1 MESDS
6 PKKKPRVGDDPPNV
20 QADPPNGQADP
31 LNDPKT
37 TPQNEPSKKS
47 KRKKDPEV
55 MAVRKK
61 IQMCCKSND
70 LATALEVYRDALAK
84 NIKIEAQS
92 FYSLLNLCDGLERN
106 RIHIGTPKQYGPLKN
121 NGNSTTT
128 NTAEVND
135 IEADN
140 SKADNPEDTSTED
153 KTTTNS
159 TETATKKPVDLETRQ
174 KAAFEIKEQMDEQK
188 IPLNETAYS
197 ALVKLLSKAKQ
208 FEKANAILSEAEG
221 VQQCRVKIRLYSSL
235 LISYCQSGDL
245 LQALEIW
252 ARLSQRELVLTE
264 REYAALFD
272 CCATVGDAIVMQ
284 KVLTDLSED
293 VLVPS
298 RETCRAI
305 VNWFESPFSS
315 SSSTTDDDKTTT
327 SQAILDKIVLPPSLQ
342 TYQTEPIGPVTTV
355 SAGDATQKWQV
366 SHGCGINTQTGTL
379 EDGCLKGEQLQQVKL
394 STVAWQ
400 TMVEMNEKIVVSGKL
415 DQDTSQFQ
423 GGKKGRKRTLG
434 DRDQED
440 RKRMWQDFQNYL
452 EREKQQRPKSASTT
466 FDVVIDGANVGY
478 FQTNYKGAP
487 KHVEYQQIDTVVQHF
502 LQLNKKILLVMHSRH
517 FSPSLMPKRYR
528 PMVASWERAGIL
540 CKSPPGMN
548 DDWFWM
554 HAALLSGPGTLVV
567 TNDEMRDHHFQ
578 MLAPRSFLR
587 WKEHHQVHFH
597 FGEDENKPYDK
608 KRPPRRD
615 RAAVFMFPLVYSR
628 RIQRVA
634 DGYAIPLPKMGDENR
649 FLDGTHTV
657 EDDAPEKE
665 TYLCIRPF
673 PPAK

>member
-6 PKKKPRVGDDPPNV
+6 PKKKPRVGDDPPN
-20 QADPPNGQADP
+20 GQADAP
-31 LNDPKT
+31 NDPKT

-55 MAVRKK
+55 MAARKK

-70 LATALEVYRDALAK
+70 LATALEVYRDALTK

-106 RIHIGTPKQYGPLKN
+106 RIHIGTPKQYGTP
-121 NGNSTTT
+121 TTT
-128 NTAEVND
+128 NTVEANGM
-135 IEADN
+135 EADN
-140 SKADNPEDTSTED
+140 SKVEDTTEEPAT
-153 KTTTNS
+153 TTTNS
-159 TETATKKPVDLETRQ
+159 TETTATTKHVDLETRQ

-208 FEKANAILSEAEG
+208 FEKANAYRKAEG
-221 VQQCRVKIRLYSSL
+221 TNS
-235 LISYCQSGDL
+235 
-245 LQALEIW
+245 
-252 ARLSQRELVLTE
+252 RELVLTE

-478 FQTNYKGAP
+478 FQTN
-487 KHVEYQQIDTVVQHF
+487 
-502 LQLNKKILLVMHSRH
+502 
-517 FSPSLMPKRYR
+517 
-528 PMVASWERAGIL
+528 
-540 CKSPPGMN
+540 
-548 DDWFWM
+548 
-554 HAALLSGPGTLVV
+554 
-567 TNDEMRDHHFQ
+567 
-578 MLAPRSFLR
+578 
-587 WKEHHQVHFH
+587 
-597 FGEDENKPYDK
+597 
-608 KRPPRRD
+608 
-615 RAAVFMFPLVYSR
+615 
-628 RIQRVA
+628 
-634 DGYAIPLPKMGDENR
+634 
-649 FLDGTHTV
+649 
-657 EDDAPEKE
+657 
-665 TYLCIRPF
+665 
-673 PPAK
+673 